1 MESDGISLNEKTELT
16 KQKKEIEQIFDIVTI
31 QGEEAVVK
39 GQDYTEHLMTPRNKG
54 KAGRINLVSE
64 PDIAK
69 KAFSITAFGYKII

>member
-16 KQKKEIEQIFDIVTI
+16 KQKKEIEQIFHIVTI

-39 GQDYTEHLMTPRNKG
+39 GQDYTKHLMTPKKKG
-54 KAGRINLVSE
+54 KAEGKNLVSE

-69 KAFSITAFGYKII
+69 KDFSIRLFGK